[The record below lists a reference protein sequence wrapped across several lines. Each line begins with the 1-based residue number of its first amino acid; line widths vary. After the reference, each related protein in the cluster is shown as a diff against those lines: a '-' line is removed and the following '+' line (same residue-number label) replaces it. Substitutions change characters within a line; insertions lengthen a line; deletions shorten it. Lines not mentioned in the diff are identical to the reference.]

1 MTLVSDAVYFC
12 RKGWAGCVCK
22 RGGGTYCLSDRR
34 APRPPFTFPSC
45 RSLLWLIHRRRSAV
59 FWSTLAVIKTEHADK
74 FQMNGWRREWKHTLG
89 TAHPC
94 FRMHACMCVCVERGC
109 ARALG
114 GALSRYQVV
123 FPSAPERAL
132 IVLLFNLLVILDAR
146 QEPFTQ
152 T

>member
-1 MTLVSDAVYFC
+1 MDGGESENTHLALHTLVFGCMHVY
-12 RKGWAGCVCK
+12 
-22 RGGGTYCLSDRR
+22 
-34 APRPPFTFPSC
+34 
-45 RSLLWLIHRRRSAV
+45 
-59 FWSTLAVIKTEHADK
+59 
-74 FQMNGWRREWKHTLG
+74 
-89 TAHPC
+89 
-94 FRMHACMCVCVERGC
+94 VCVERGC

>member
-1 MTLVSDAVYFC
+1 MNERAKTHTDAKPFSVM
-12 RKGWAGCVCK
+12 RVC
-22 RGGGTYCLSDRR
+22 GVR
-34 APRPPFTFPSC
+34 A
-45 RSLLWLIHRRRSAV
+45 
-59 FWSTLAVIKTEHADK
+59 
-74 FQMNGWRREWKHTLG
+74 
-89 TAHPC
+89 
-94 FRMHACMCVCVERGC
+94 C

>member
-1 MTLVSDAVYFC
+1 
-12 RKGWAGCVCK
+12 
-22 RGGGTYCLSDRR
+22 
-34 APRPPFTFPSC
+34 
-45 RSLLWLIHRRRSAV
+45 
-59 FWSTLAVIKTEHADK
+59 
-74 FQMNGWRREWKHTLG
+74 MNGRDESENTHAHTR
-89 TAHPC
+89 PVS
-94 FRMHACMCVCVERGC
+94 MHACVCGGVRAS

>member
-1 MTLVSDAVYFC
+1 MDEARVKTH
-12 RKGWAGCVCK
+12 
-22 RGGGTYCLSDRR
+22 TY
-34 APRPPFTFPSC
+34 THT
-45 RSLLWLIHRRRSAV
+45 RSLSMQVCGV
-59 FWSTLAVIKTEHADK
+59 FV
-74 FQMNGWRREWKHTLG
+74 
-89 TAHPC
+89 
-94 FRMHACMCVCVERGC
+94 C

-146 QEPFTQ
+146 QELFSQ